1 MTGRLPHA
9 GDAEPSLVVRG
20 HRETVSWRS
29 VFQRGSSLQQSTDE
43 MLSSVF
49 EYVKG
54 ATISRCEEAETPA
67 VAVSEI
73 PVLPSPLAPAQAGEA
88 LNFFTTLA
96 FQALH

>member
-1 MTGRLPHA
+1 
-9 GDAEPSLVVRG
+9 
-20 HRETVSWRS
+20 
-29 VFQRGSSLQQSTDE
+29 

-73 PVLPSPLAPAQAGEA
+73 PALPSPPSPRSAGEA

>member
-54 ATISRCEEAETPA
+54 ATMSRCEKAETPA
-67 VAVSEI
+67 VAVSE
-73 PVLPSPLAPAQAGEA
+73 PPALPSPLASAQPGKP
-88 LNFFTTLA
+88 
-96 FQALH
+96 